1 VKGLH
6 FFLKPNARSLVLV
19 FTLLTKRTKYAMFNR
34 ICGSYLLPLPLNAV
48 LAGRVNREN
57 PPLRMH
63 TAVSELGLA
72 SNCVRGDTPQDPR
85 LEASDPS

>member
-1 VKGLH
+1 MVWLIVG
-6 FFLKPNARSLVLV
+6 A
-19 FTLLTKRTKYAMFNR
+19 
-34 ICGSYLLPLPLNAV
+34 ICSRCQLNAV